1 MTLPATDTNGGTPGR
16 RVGVGPSGWSPQRVW
31 SVTGAVVL
39 VALVWGFYA
48 WDGAQT
54 TAVLGGT
61 VRAATLLVL
70 GAMCGMIGERSG
82 IVNIGIEGQFLMSA
96 FTAFTIASMSG
107 SLFLGVVAGVSTGL
121 AMGWMLAAMS
131 VGLRTDQIIAGTVLN
146 IAALGLTSFFYD
158 RGRSLGQPKYQSI
171 ELGPLADL
179 PVVGTA
185 LFNRPPLTY
194 LALVLVVVLH
204 VLLLRSVWGMR
215 TTAIGEHPGA
225 AATVGID
232 VIRLRYW
239 NVTLA
244 GGLAGLGGAY
254 LALESVGTFT
264 RAMSG
269 GRGFLA
275 LAVMIFGR
283 RTPLGAYAAALFFG
297 FTTALQGQFQ
307 LNDTFDIPAQFVGM
321 LPFVVTIIVVA
332 AAGLFGRM
340 RDPAALGQPYEV
352 R

>member
-1 MTLPATDTNGGTPGR
+1 MQRKRAKQVWL
-16 RVGVGPSGWSPQRVW
+16 WSAAAALA
-31 SVTGAVVL
+31 AV
-39 VALVWGFYA
+39 VWGFYV

-54 TAVLGGT
+54 TAVLSGT
-61 VRAATLLVL
+61 VRSATLLVL
-70 GAMCGMIGERSG
+70 GAMCGLIGERSG

-96 FTAFTIASMSG
+96 FTAFTAASMSG
-107 SLFLGVVAGVSTGL
+107 SLLVGVAAGVSTGL
-121 AMGWMLAAMS
+121 AMGWMLAAMA
-131 VGLRTDQIIAGTVLN
+131 VGLRTDQIIAGAVLN

-158 RGRSLGQPKYQSI
+158 RGRSLGQLKYQPI
-171 ELGPLADL
+171 ELGPLAEL

-185 LFNRPPLTY
+185 LFDRPPLTY
-194 LALVLVVVLH
+194 LTLVLVVVLH
-204 VLLLRSVWGMR
+204 VALLRSVWGMR

-232 VIRLRYW
+232 VIRLRYV

-254 LALESVGTFT
+254 LALEAVGTFT

-297 FTTALQGQFQ
+297 FTTALQNQFQ
-307 LNDTFDIPAQFVGM
+307 LNDSFDIPPQFVGM
-321 LPFVVTIIVVA
+321 LPFVVTIVVVA
-332 AAGLFGRM
+332 SAGLLGRM